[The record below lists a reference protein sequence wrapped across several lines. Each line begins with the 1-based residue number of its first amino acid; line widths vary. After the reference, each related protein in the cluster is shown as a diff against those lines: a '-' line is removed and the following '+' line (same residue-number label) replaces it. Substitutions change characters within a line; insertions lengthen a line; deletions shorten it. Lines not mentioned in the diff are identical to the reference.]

1 MIWDNSTS
9 RLCVFIDKHENE
21 QKTVNKYLQFNLCND
36 NSNTGRGANHFD
48 AILLQGG
55 KLSEMRDWIS
65 TSLL

>member
-1 MIWDNSTS
+1 MVWDNSTS

-21 QKTVNKYLQFNLCND
+21 QKTVNYLQFNLCND
-36 NSNTGRGANHFD
+36 NSNNGRGANHFD
-48 AILLQGG
+48 AILLRGG